1 MEIKQVSSHFAHRD
15 QERLQ
20 INISLP
26 LGFLLL
32 FIILQDS
39 HLDVMGNLQ
48 FVRHHFFLRLQTGV
62 DLLVTCDAANQE
74 SHDEDTQYKHAQ
86 RQ

>member
-15 QERLQ
+15 QECLQ
-20 INISLP
+20 FDIAVA

-48 FVRHHFFLRLQTGV
+48 FVRHHFFLRLQTGF
-62 DLLVTCDAANQE
+62 LLIVARDAMNQK
-74 SHDEDTQYKHAQ
+74 SHYQDT
-86 RQ
+86 